1 MKLAVIVSLMAVVG
15 SAVASSCAAGQVY
28 TYPALVAQD
37 PGYKQIAAEC
47 AVEAYKDKFNA
58 AQVATSVYKCTEYTP
73 VRRGRR
79 TALAPVTCGQDCKT
93 LNLLDGLLCLDLNLN
108 L

>member
-15 SAVASSCAAGQVY
+15 SAVASSCAAGQV
-28 TYPALVAQD
+28 ADWHFAD